1 MPPSLLGSHD
11 HGLVTWAMA
20 PRVSTP
26 DWRSEPEPARPR
38 SGRRAACLGVRLE
51 GGSHVEPGGPE
62 GARDEFRRGAAGRIG
77 ARGGRPVPCAP
88 LHSPGALCFS
98 RSLTGS
104 LIKCGSDSGLH
115 CFKKHGTRFE
125 QLPCTSRGQAGQ
137 GEGAGGGGLVSWS
150 AVSLWASNRVASVSS
165 SVKGEIVLI
174 SQHHSRIK

>member
-1 MPPSLLGSHD
+1 MTTAWLPGRWHREL
-11 HGLVTWAMA
+11 A
-20 PRVSTP
+20 PRTGGVSQS
-26 DWRSEPEPARPR
+26 RRGPARGGVQPAWA
-38 SGRRAACLGVRLE
+38 SGWRGEDTWSLGVRRGPVMSSAE
-51 GGSHVEPGGPE
+51 EP
-62 GARDEFRRGAAGRIG
+62 RGCIG
-77 ARGGRPVPCAP
+77 ARGGRPVPCTP